1 MKRTG
6 SILFQMYVG
15 TLALIWAVVMILGG
29 GALIYLGMEPFRT
42 RGMVMIGLGAI
53 VLVLSG
59 LRIVYAARKPKEPQ
73 LASDAQRDFDADEA
87 IRRYLEQKAEA
98 APETVTAAPPD
109 VSGCLFIAGRG
120 VRCYGSPQRPRT
132 TENP

>member
-15 TLALIWAVVMILGG
+15 TLALIWAVMMIGG
-29 GALIYLGMEPFRT
+29 GSLLVWIGMEPFRT

-98 APETVTAAPPD
+98 APETVTAPQPSAAVLAPPP
-109 VSGCLFIAGRG
+109 V
-120 VRCYGSPQRPRT
+120 QRPVFGRRGT
-132 TENP
+132 A

>member
-15 TLALIWAVVMILGG
+15 TLALIWAVAMILGG
-29 GALIYLGMEPFRT
+29 SALVYIGMEPFKT
-42 RGMVMIGLGAI
+42 RGMIMIGLGVI

-59 LRIVYAARKPKEPQ
+59 LRIAFAAKKPKEPR
-73 LASDAQRDFDADEA
+73 LASDVQRDFDADEA

-98 APETVTAAPPD
+98 APETVAAPQPPSATLAPPP
-109 VSGCLFIAGRG
+109 VQRPVFGRRG
-120 VRCYGSPQRPRT
+120 VA
-132 TENP
+132 